1 MGPVCR
7 FGCLAA
13 VAASLAACSAPPSG
27 PHGWP
32 LVYSQDF
39 DAADSEQQF
48 AFTDAKAWRRTVDGS
63 NGWLEQF
70 AQCAYEPRYRSPLNL
85 AILRTPSFSDFVLEA
100 RLRQT
105 GREYPHRDM
114 CVVFA
119 FRDAEHFS
127 YAHLATTA
135 DDNAHHV
142 QRVDGA
148 PRTPVTTS
156 RTQGVDWGTD
166 RWLAVRVE
174 RTGASVRVWLGD
186 SGEPQLVAD
195 QTAPGEGC
203 IGFGTFDDTCAVDD
217 VRIWA
222 PSSRAATA
230 TGFDARTPPAT
241 NP

>member
-1 MGPVCR
+1 MCVTAI
-7 FGCLAA
+7 LA
-13 VAASLAACSAPPSG
+13 VLAACSAPASG

-70 AQCAYEPRYRSPLNL
+70 AQCAYEPRFRSPLNL
-85 AILRTPSFSDFVLEA
+85 AILRTPSFGDFVLEA

-127 YAHLATTA
+127 YAHLASTA
-135 DDNAHHV
+135 DENAHHV

-166 RWLAVRVE
+166 RWLPLRVE
-174 RTGASVRVWLGD
+174 RSGASVRVWLGD
-186 SGEPQLVAD
+186 AKEPQLVAEE
-195 QTAPGEGC
+195 TAPGEGW
-203 IGFGTFDDTCAVDD
+203 IGFGTFDDTGAVDEI
-217 VRIWA
+217 RIWA
-222 PSSRAATA
+222 PNSSGAASPGFPARAALPTS
-230 TGFDARTPPAT
+230 R
-241 NP
+241 